1 MTGAIGLVMCGCM
14 WLVGGRRYCNSA
26 HWEECKA
33 NEEPYAGAHHIGDD
47 LVKVRTSIQM
57 IYTTQCLVVLTHDYH
72 YTALLMTLASVGFR
86 QPGNLE

>member
-57 IYTTQCLVVLTHDYH
+57 IYTIHNASLCLPMITTILH
-72 YTALLMTLASVGFR
+72 Y
-86 QPGNLE
+86 